1 MATHSSLLA
10 WRIPAQRG
18 LAGYSP
24 WGHTE
29 SDTTERLSTHLPLQ
43 TQLAIAG
50 LFYFPKQFYLKLY
63 QPDLNTNDNATKWPL
78 TDIRCTRGQSYM
90 KIMCVLVAQLCL
102 TFVTPS
108 TVARQAPLSV
118 GFSRQEYQSGLPCP
132 SPGDLPDP
140 GIEPRFPA
148 LLANSLPSEPP
159 RKL

>member
-29 SDTTERLSTHLPLQ
+29 SDTTERLSTHLLLQ

-50 LFYFPKQFYLKLY
+50 LLYFPKQFYLKLY

-90 KIMCVLVAQLCL
+90 KIMCVLVAQLCPKL
-102 TFVTPS
+102 CDPMDCSPPGSSVHGILQAGILEW
-108 TVARQAPLSV
+108 VAIS
-118 GFSRQEYQSGLPCP
+118 FSGGSSQ
-132 SPGDLPDP
+132 
-140 GIEPRFPA
+140 PRDQTQVSCTAGEFFTI
-148 LLANSLPSEPP
+148 
-159 RKL
+159 